1 MQQVVLMSNNK
12 HKIEEFSHALS
23 EFGIEVLSAKDI
35 GVYDEPVED
44 GKTFEE
50 NALIKARHLA
60 KYTSLPVIADDSG
73 LEIHALDGFP
83 GIYSARFMEGHSY
96 IEKNTAI
103 IEMLKEKEDKSA
115 HFTCVI
121 AFIYNGKE
129 LTFRGECPGEI
140 ISEIRGT
147 NGFGYDPIFYIPSL
161 KKTYAELEEKEKTAI
176 SHRGLALIIWKE
188 YLKSI
193 NF

>member
-1 MQQVVLMSNNK
+1 MRKVVLMSNNL
-12 HKIEEFSHALS
+12 HKIEEFSHALK

-35 GVYDEPVED
+35 GVVDEPIED

-83 GIYSARFMEGHSY
+83 GIFSARFMEGHSY
-96 IEKNTAI
+96 IEKNNAVI
-103 IEMLKEKEDKSA
+103 KMLEDKNDKSA

-121 AFIYNGKE
+121 AFIYKGQE
-129 LTFRGECPGEI
+129 MTFRGECPGEI
-140 ISEIRGT
+140 INELKGEH
-147 NGFGYDPIFYIPSL
+147 GFGYDPIFYIPSL
-161 KKTYAELEEKEKTAI
+161 SKTYAELEEHEKTAI
-176 SHRGLALIIWKE
+176 SHRGRALTIWKE
-188 YLKSI
+188 YLKS
-193 NF
+193 NQL